1 MLKHDTT
8 SFTIT
13 VPTSIWRASRSPLK
27 FSIPT
32 SESQLPIPTVPR
44 SEKTPLREAPTVST
58 SNPRLRRSDPP
69 PSLEAPEPP
78 AKAKRPARARL
89 RDSSR
94 QDEST
99 SSIPPSSA
107 APLAPQSVRFE
118 TAPIEKSR
126 KSPGQAIQNPE
137 PIFESDAALV
147 RLQSALD
154 EVRQAVAFGEDQR
167 AVAKARVL
175 LQLAQAERTREAN
188 ALIAG
193 ATDLLGPILLRNL
206 GGRERKVSLQQP
218 QSSRTASM
226 SPQHLFLL
234 SRIDGTT
241 TVEELLDVSPL
252 STPETLGILLDFRDE
267 GYLAID

>member
-1 MLKHDTT
+1 
-8 SFTIT
+8 
-13 VPTSIWRASRSPLK
+13 
-27 FSIPT
+27 
-32 SESQLPIPTVPR
+32 
-44 SEKTPLREAPTVST
+44 
-58 SNPRLRRSDPP
+58 
-69 PSLEAPEPP
+69 
-78 AKAKRPARARL
+78 
-89 RDSSR
+89 
-94 QDEST
+94 
-99 SSIPPSSA
+99 
-107 APLAPQSVRFE
+107 
-118 TAPIEKSR
+118 
-126 KSPGQAIQNPE
+126 
-137 PIFESDAALV
+137 
-147 RLQSALD
+147 LD

-241 TVEELLDVSPL
+241 TVDELLDVSPL

-267 GYLAID
+267 GYLEID